1 MYKGN
6 GRFWS
11 CSNILTTGASQWPT
25 LSQQLSA
32 KGMHFALPLAVGE
45 QNASAGTVV
54 TAPTCGACSV
64 MPAALK
70 YMQEKKRL
78 SDEDILRALATGGLI
93 GNIVK
98 TNASVSGAE
107 CGCQAEIGTACSMTA
122 AALAELFE
130 MGIDQIEYAAEVAM
144 EHHLG
149 LTCDPICGLVQ
160 IPCIERGAVAAMR
173 AINAL
178 NLANFLSS
186 TRKISFDLVV
196 ETMYQTG
203 KDLKH
208 HYRETSEGGLA
219 KLYQ

>member
-1 MYKGN
+1 
-6 GRFWS
+6 
-11 CSNILTTGASQWPT
+11 
-25 LSQQLSA
+25 
-32 KGMHFALPLAVGE
+32 
-45 QNASAGTVV
+45 
-54 TAPTCGACSV
+54 
-64 MPAALK
+64 
-70 YMQEKKRL
+70 
-78 SDEDILRALATGGLI
+78 
-93 GNIVK
+93 
-98 TNASVSGAE
+98 
-107 CGCQAEIGTACSMTA
+107 
-122 AALAELFE
+122 
-130 MGIDQIEYAAEVAM
+130 M